1 MTGGESQLFLM
12 SPCRNQHQKPR
23 ARGENGGKELTPA
36 SISIKARRMTKP
48 TIVFDLD
55 GTLAHTAPDIL
66 GTLDHILTREG
77 LPALPHTEAIG
88 LAGAGAR
95 ALLKRAFAASNTPL
109 PDARLD
115 LLFAD
120 YLNHYET
127 RIADHSHLFPGAELA
142 IKNLLMDGYGLAVC
156 TNKTE
161 HLAILLLQKLGVA
174 GHFKAI
180 CGRDSFAYQKPD
192 ARHLT
197 STIEKAGG
205 VTRHAIMIG
214 DTRTDID
221 TARNAKLPV
230 IGVRFGYSDTPI
242 DTLAPDLLI
251 NHFDELHAA
260 VKRLAP
266 TAAH

>member
-1 MTGGESQLFLM
+1 M
-12 SPCRNQHQKPR
+12 N
-23 ARGENGGKELTPA
+23 
-36 SISIKARRMTKP
+36 KP
-48 TIVFDLD
+48 TLVFDLD

-66 GTLDHILTREG
+66 GTLDHILVCEG

-95 ALLKRAFAASNTPL
+95 ALLKRAFAVSNMPL
-109 PDARLD
+109 PEARLEK
-115 LLFAD
+115 LFED
-120 YLNHYET
+120 YLAHYET
-127 RIADHSHLFPGAELA
+127 RIAERSHLFPGAKMALNTLSAE
-142 IKNLLMDGYGLAVC
+142 GHHLAVC

-161 HLAILLLQKLGVA
+161 RLAILLLEKLGVA
-174 GHFKAI
+174 DRFKAI

-205 VTRHAIMIG
+205 LAHHAIMIG
-214 DTRTDID
+214 DTATDIA

-242 DTLAPDLLI
+242 DALMPDRLI
-251 NHFDELHAA
+251 DHFDELRAA
-260 VKRLAP
+260 VETLSF
-266 TAAH
+266 TAAR

>member
-1 MTGGESQLFLM
+1 MPQG
-12 SPCRNQHQKPR
+12 
-23 ARGENGGKELTPA
+23 
-36 SISIKARRMTKP
+36 MTKP

-77 LPALPHTEAIG
+77 LPKLSHSEAIG

-95 ALLKRAFAASNTPL
+95 ALLKRAFAVSNMPL
-109 PDARLD
+109 PETRLEA
-115 LLFAD
+115 LFED
-120 YLNHYET
+120 YLAHYET
-127 RIADHSHLFPGAELA
+127 RIAERSHLFPGAETALRTLA
-142 IKNLLMDGYGLAVC
+142 KDGHRLAVC

-161 HLAILLLQKLGVA
+161 RLAIILLEKLGVA
-174 GHFKAI
+174 HHFKAI
-180 CGRDSFAYQKPD
+180 CGRDSFPFQKPD

-205 VTRHAIMIG
+205 LINHAVMIG

-242 DTLAPDLLI
+242 DALAPDLLI
-251 NHFDELHAA
+251 DHFDALHAA
-260 VKRLAP
+260 VGTLSFTVAR
-266 TAAH
+266 

>member
-1 MTGGESQLFLM
+1 MPQDMT
-12 SPCRNQHQKPR
+12 H
-23 ARGENGGKELTPA
+23 
-36 SISIKARRMTKP
+36 P
-48 TIVFDLD
+48 TLVFDLD

-66 GTLDHILTREG
+66 GTLDHILAREG

-109 PDARLD
+109 PEARLD
-115 LLFAD
+115 CLFVD
-120 YLNHYET
+120 YLAHYET
-127 RIADHSHLFPGAELA
+127 RIAEGSHLFPGAAPALKTLSAE
-142 IKNLLMDGYGLAVC
+142 GYRLAVC

-161 HLAILLLQKLGVA
+161 RLAVLLLEKLGVA
-174 GHFKAI
+174 DHFTAI

-192 ARHLT
+192 PRHLT

-205 VTRHAIMIG
+205 ATHHAIMVG

-221 TARNAKLPV
+221 TARKANLPV

-242 DTLAPDLLI
+242 EALAPDLLI
-251 NHFDELHAA
+251 DHFDELPAA
-260 VKRLAP
+260 VKTLTE
-266 TAAH
+266 TAAR

>member
-1 MTGGESQLFLM
+1 
-12 SPCRNQHQKPR
+12 
-23 ARGENGGKELTPA
+23 
-36 SISIKARRMTKP
+36 MTKP
-48 TIVFDLD
+48 TLVFDLD

-66 GTLDHILTREG
+66 GTLDHILAREG

-95 ALLKRAFAASNTPL
+95 ALLKRAFAASNRPL
-109 PDARLD
+109 PEPRLEA
-115 LLFAD
+115 LFED
-120 YLNHYET
+120 YIAHYET
-127 RIADHSHLFPGAELA
+127 RLAERSHLFPGAETALKTLA
-142 IKNLLMDGYGLAVC
+142 NDGHRLAVC

-161 HLAILLLQKLGVA
+161 RLAILLLEKLGVA
-174 GHFKAI
+174 HQFKAI

-197 STIEKAGG
+197 ATIAKAGG
-205 VTRHAIMIG
+205 LAHHAIMIG

-242 DTLAPDLLI
+242 DTLMPDLLI
-251 NHFDELHAA
+251 DHFNELNAA
-260 VKRLAP
+260 VKSLTSTTVR
-266 TAAH
+266 